1 MRPFL
6 LVLSSPSGGGKTT
19 IAKRLLASRKDVGYS
34 VSATTRAARAGETN
48 GKEYWFLSEAEFEAK
63 ARIGEFLEHA
73 RYNSHR
79 YGTLRAE
86 VERVFAGGQHV
97 VLDIE
102 VDGARQ
108 VRRQFAD
115 AVLVFLLPPSGAE
128 LVRRLGGRGTE
139 PVAVVKHRMAI
150 AIEELKAVSEYDYVV
165 TNDDLDHAVATV
177 SAIIEGEQRR
187 IGRRV
192 DIAGQVEAIRREIAA
207 EALRLE

>member
-19 IAKRLLASRKDVGYS
+19 IARRLLSSRQDVGYS
-34 VSATTRAARAGETN
+34 VSATTRPARPGETN
-48 GKEYWFLSEAEFEAK
+48 GKDYWFLSEAEFEAK
-63 ARIGEFLEHA
+63 TKVGDFLEHA
-73 RYNSHR
+73 RYNNHR
-79 YGTLRAE
+79 YGTLRSE
-86 VERVFAGGQHV
+86 VERLFAGGQHV

-139 PVAVVKHRMAI
+139 PAAVVKHRMAI
-150 AIEELKAVSEYDYVV
+150 ALEELKAVPEYDYVV

-192 DIAGQVEAIRREIAA
+192 DIAGQVESIRREIAA
-207 EALRLE
+207 EALRLG

>member
-1 MRPFL
+1 VRPFL

-19 IAKRLLASRKDVGYS
+19 IARRLLASRPDLGYS
-34 VSATTRAARAGETN
+34 VSATTRAARAGESN
-48 GKEYWFLSEAEFEAK
+48 GKDYWFLSEAEFEARVQ
-63 ARIGEFLEHA
+63 AGDFLEHA
-73 RYNSHR
+73 RYNSYR
-79 YGTLRAE
+79 YGTLRSE
-86 VERVFAGGQHV
+86 VERLFAGGQHV

-115 AVLVFLLPPSGAE
+115 AVLVFLLPPSGTE

-139 PVAVVKHRMAI
+139 PAAVVKHRMAI
-150 AIEELKAVSEYDYVV
+150 AIEELKAVPEYDYVV
-165 TNDDLDHAVATV
+165 INDDLDHAVATV
-177 SAIIEGEQRR
+177 TAIIEGEQRR

-207 EALRLE
+207 EALKLE